1 MDHLPEI
8 SEKIHQA
15 LEARTRAR
23 DQALAQAR
31 VVTRHAAQ
39 AIRAIHRDE
48 HDNAMQQL
56 ASAREIVLTLQSD
69 LSVYPEL
76 LYAGYTQD
84 AIKEFAEANI
94 TCALIES
101 RPLPAPEEIG
111 VEYAAYLNGL
121 AEAAGELRRRCLDI
135 LRQGYS
141 QEAERLLGLMDDIY
155 ETLVTMDY
163 PDAVT
168 NGLRRQTDITRS
180 LLERTRGDLTISMR
194 EQHLEQVIQ
203 EATRRLDKDAHAD
216 DPGL

>member
-39 AIRAIHRDE
+39 AIRAIHREE

-56 ASAREIVLTLQSD
+56 ASAREIVLALQSD

-94 TCALIES
+94 TCALIEA
-101 RPLPAPEEIG
+101 RPLPTPEDIG
-111 VEYAAYLNGL
+111 VEYATYLNGL

-194 EQHLEQVIQ
+194 EQHLEQVIH
-203 EATRRLDKDAHAD
+203 EATRRLDKGAHAD

>member
-56 ASAREIVLTLQSD
+56 AAAREIVLALQSD

-101 RPLPAPEEIG
+101 RPLPTPEDIG
-111 VEYAAYLNGL
+111 VEYATYLNGL

-194 EQHLEQVIQ
+194 EQHLEQVIH
-203 EATRRLDKDAHAD
+203 EATRRLDKGAHAD

>member
-31 VVTRHAAQ
+31 VVTRHAAT

-56 ASAREIVLTLQSD
+56 AAAREIVLALQSD

-94 TCALIES
+94 TCALIEA
-101 RPLPAPEEIG
+101 RPLPTPEDIG
-111 VEYAAYLNGL
+111 VEYATYLNGL

-141 QEAERLLGLMDDIY
+141 Q
-155 ETLVTMDY
+155 
-163 PDAVT
+163 
-168 NGLRRQTDITRS
+168 
-180 LLERTRGDLTISMR
+180 
-194 EQHLEQVIQ
+194 
-203 EATRRLDKDAHAD
+203 
-216 DPGL
+216 